1 MPVDANTFVPVAA
14 IAAIDADPATPHAG
28 LLAALHALAD
38 ANRLRI
44 FTLLREGERCVC
56 DIETGVHLP
65 QNLVSHHLRV
75 LRESGL
81 IRGRREGR
89 WMYYAVDAAQLAALR
104 PLFHALLDPTN
115 VDVTPVRC

>member
-1 MPVDANTFVPVAA
+1 MSVDAKTFVPVAA
-14 IAAIDADPATPHAG
+14 IAANDADPAAPHAG

-44 FTLLREGERCVC
+44 FALLREGERCVC

-81 IRGRREGR
+81 IRSRRAGR
-89 WMYYAVDAAQLAALR
+89 WIYYAVDAAQLAALQ

-115 VDVTPVRC
+115 IDVVPAHC